1 MTLSADEMAVLRE
14 CVRALVRA
22 ADELAMA
29 EDVQRF
35 YGGQLPPLP
44 DGVVP
49 ATQEELAAADAE
61 QW

>member
-1 MTLSADEMAVLRE
+1 MALRADEKAFLRE

-22 ADELAMA
+22 ADEIAMA

-44 DGVVP
+44 VGVVP
-49 ATQEELAAADAE
+49 ATPEELAAADAE
-61 QW
+61 Q